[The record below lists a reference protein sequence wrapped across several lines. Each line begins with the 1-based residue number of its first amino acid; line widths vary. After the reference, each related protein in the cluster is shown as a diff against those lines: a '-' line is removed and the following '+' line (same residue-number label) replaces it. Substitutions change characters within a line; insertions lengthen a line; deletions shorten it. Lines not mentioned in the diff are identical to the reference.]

1 MIHIIT
7 DLSEKE
13 KAILDKISQVS
24 IKIQSERVCRYCK
37 IGTAICFI
45 MKSMYRKTKDMQD
58 SDIL

>member
-24 IKIQSERVCRYCK
+24 IKIQSERVWRYLK
-37 IGTAICFI
+37 QELQI
-45 MKSMYRKTKDMQD
+45 MIYYEKYVQKDKRYAG
-58 SDIL
+58 